1 MQKEDLHGYVP
12 AIASPFNDKGEI
24 MEDAFVELFEFL
36 IGRGATTICIAGDN
50 GESWALSAAERGR
63 LVRLA
68 KDTAKDRVN
77 VMMGISAPTIDASL
91 AYVNA
96 AEENGADVLLSMPQT
111 YVLKA
116 SEAELYARFDKV
128 SAATDK
134 PLVLYNS
141 PRRMGF
147 SLTVDQTET
156 LLDSHNV
163 IGIKESQRDFFH
175 HTHLLQ
181 RLGDKMSV
189 MTGPCHYIL
198 PNFALGAKGFIATGP
213 EFTDLKPSEMAAV
226 GAGAPDET
234 WRHAHYQL
242 TALYE
247 LLMGTATWPA
257 SFKAALNLIGLP
269 AGVPRDPV
277 LPATEADNDKIKR
290 VFDQLGISYS
300 SCA

>member
-1 MQKEDLHGYVP
+1 MKKEDLYGYVP
-12 AIASPFNDKGEI
+12 AIATPFNERGEI
-24 MEDAFVELFEFL
+24 MEDAFAELFEFL
-36 IGRGATTICIAGDN
+36 IGRGASCICIAGDN

-63 LVRLA
+63 LVRSA
-68 KDTAKDRVN
+68 KDTSRGRVP

-91 AYVNA
+91 AYIRA

-116 SEAELYARFDKV
+116 SEAELMGRFDKV

-156 LLDSHNV
+156 LLNNHNV
-163 IGIKESQRDFFH
+163 IGIKESQRDFFY
-175 HTHLLQ
+175 HTHLLD
-181 RLGDKMSV
+181 RLGDKLSV
-189 MTGPCHYIL
+189 MTGPCHYIM
-198 PNFALGAKGFIATGP
+198 PAFALGAKGFIATGP
-213 EFTDLKPSEMAAV
+213 EFTDLMPSEMAAI
-226 GAGAPDET
+226 GTDAPNDT
-234 WRHAHYQL
+234 YRKAHYQL
-242 TALYE
+242 TVLYE

-277 LPATEADNDKIKR
+277 LPATAADIDKIKR
-290 VFDQLGISYS
+290 TFDQLGISYS
-300 SCA
+300 

>member
-1 MQKEDLHGYVP
+1 MKKEDLRGFVP
-12 AIASPFNDKGEI
+12 AMATPFNDKGEI

-68 KDTAKDRVN
+68 KETSKDRVK
-77 VMMGISAPTIDASL
+77 VMMGISAPTIEAAL
-91 AYVNA
+91 NYVRA
-96 AEENGADVLLSMPQT
+96 AEENGADALLSMPQT

-116 SEAELYARFDKV
+116 TEAELMARFDRV
-128 SAATDK
+128 SATTSK

-156 LLDSHNV
+156 LLNNHNV
-163 IGIKESQRDFFH
+163 IGIKESQRDFFY
-175 HTHLLQ
+175 HTHLLA
-181 RLGDKMSV
+181 RLSDKLSV

-213 EFTDLKPSEMAAV
+213 EFTELKPSEMAAV
-226 GAGAPDET
+226 GLAAPNET
-234 WRHAHYQL
+234 WRKAHYQL
-242 TALYE
+242 TVLYE
-247 LLMGTATWPA
+247 LLMSTSTWPA

-277 LPATEADNDKIKR
+277 LPATDADVDKIKR
-290 VFDQLGISYS
+290 TFDQLGIRYF
-300 SCA
+300 

>member
-12 AIASPFNDKGEI
+12 AIATPFDDKGNI
-24 MEDAFVELFEFL
+24 MEDAFVDLFEFL
-36 IGRGATTICIAGDN
+36 IARGATSVCIAGDN
-50 GESWALSAAERGR
+50 GESWALNANERGR

-68 KDTAKDRVN
+68 KDTAKGRVH

-96 AEENGADVLLSMPQT
+96 AEENGADALLSMPQT

-116 SEAELYARFDKV
+116 SEAELMTRFEKV

-156 LLDSHNV
+156 LLNHHNI
-163 IGIKESQRDFFH
+163 IGIKESQRDFFY
-175 HTHLLQ
+175 HTHLLS
-181 RLGDKMSV
+181 RLGDKLSV
-189 MTGPCHYIL
+189 MTGPCHYIM
-198 PNFALGAKGFIATGP
+198 PAFGLGAKGFIATGP
-213 EFTDLKPSEMAAV
+213 EFTDLLPSDMAAV
-226 GAGAPDET
+226 GTSAPDEIY
-234 WRHAHYQL
+234 RKAHYQL
-242 TALYE
+242 TVLYE

-257 SFKAALNLIGLP
+257 SFKAALNLIGQP

-277 LPATEADNDKIKR
+277 LPATQADIDKIKR
-290 VFDQLGISYS
+290 TFDQLGISYV
-300 SCA
+300 

>member
-1 MQKEDLHGYVP
+1 MKKEDLHGYVP
-12 AIASPFNDKGEI
+12 AIATPFSDTGEI

-50 GESWALSAAERGR
+50 GESWALSADERGR

-68 KDTAKDRVN
+68 KDTAKSRVQ
-77 VMMGISAPTIDASL
+77 VMMGISAPTIAASL
-91 AYVNA
+91 AYVRA

-116 SEAELYARFDKV
+116 SEAELMARFDQV
-128 SAATDK
+128 SAATAK

-147 SLTVDQTET
+147 SLSVDQIET
-156 LLDSHNV
+156 LLNNHNV
-163 IGIKESQRDFFH
+163 IGIKESQRDYFH

-181 RLGDKMSV
+181 RLGEKMSV

-213 EFTDLKPSEMAAV
+213 EFTDLKPSDMAAV
-226 GAGAPDET
+226 GAGAPNPT

-242 TALYE
+242 TVLYE

-277 LPATEADNDKIKR
+277 MPATVDDIDKIKR
-290 VFDQLGISYS
+290 TFDRLGISYS
-300 SCA
+300 

>member
-12 AIASPFNDKGEI
+12 AIATPFNDKGEI
-24 MEDAFVELFEFL
+24 MDDAFVELFEFL

-68 KDTAKDRVN
+68 KDIAKGRVK

-91 AYVNA
+91 AYVRA
-96 AEENGADVLLSMPQT
+96 AEDNGADVLLSMPQT

-128 SAATDK
+128 TAATDL

-147 SLTVDQTET
+147 SLTIDQTET
-156 LLDSHNV
+156 LLNSHNI
-163 IGIKESQRDFFH
+163 IGIKESQRDFFY
-175 HTHLLQ
+175 HTHLLN
-181 RLGDKMSV
+181 RLGDRMSV

-213 EFTDLKPSEMAAV
+213 EFTDLMPSDMAAV
-226 GAGAPDET
+226 GAGAPDDR
-234 WRHAHYQL
+234 WRQAHYQL
-242 TALYE
+242 TVLYE

-277 LPATEADNDKIKR
+277 LPATQADIDKIKR
-290 VFDQLGISYS
+290 AFDLLGISYS
-300 SCA
+300 

>member
-1 MQKEDLHGYVP
+1 MMKKEDLYGYVP
-12 AIASPFNDKGEI
+12 AIATPFSDKGEI
-24 MEDAFVELFEFL
+24 MEDAFADLFEFL

-50 GESWALSAAERGR
+50 GESWAVSAAERGR

-68 KDTAKDRVN
+68 KDTAKGRVT
-77 VMMGISAPTIDASL
+77 VMMGISAPTIETSL
-91 AYVNA
+91 AYVQA
-96 AEENGADVLLSMPQT
+96 AKDNGADVLLSMPQT

-116 SEAELYARFDKV
+116 SEAELFARFDKV
-128 SAATDK
+128 SAATDL

-156 LLDSHNV
+156 LLNTHNV
-163 IGIKESQRDFFH
+163 IGIKESQRDFFY

-181 RLGDKMSV
+181 RLGDKLSV

-198 PNFALGAKGFIATGP
+198 PNFALGARGFIATGP

-226 GAGAPDET
+226 GAGAPGET
-234 WRHAHYQL
+234 WRRAHFQL
-242 TALYE
+242 TVLYE
-247 LLMGTATWPA
+247 LLMSTSTWPA

-269 AGVPRDPV
+269 AGIPRDPV
-277 LPATEADNDKIKR
+277 LPATEADVDKIKR
-290 VFDQLGISYS
+290 AFDQLGINYR
-300 SCA
+300 

>member
-12 AIASPFNDKGEI
+12 AIATPFNDKGEI
-24 MEDAFVELFEFL
+24 MDDAFVELFEFL

-68 KDTAKDRVN
+68 KDIAKGRVK

-91 AYVNA
+91 AYVRA
-96 AEENGADVLLSMPQT
+96 AEDNGADVLLSMPQT

-128 SAATDK
+128 TAATDL

-147 SLTVDQTET
+147 SLTIDQTET
-156 LLDSHNV
+156 LLDSHNI
-163 IGIKESQRDFFH
+163 IGIKESQRDFFY
-175 HTHLLQ
+175 HTHLLN
-181 RLGDKMSV
+181 RLGDRMSV

-213 EFTDLKPSEMAAV
+213 EFTDLMPSDMAAV
-226 GAGAPDET
+226 GAGAPDDR
-234 WRHAHYQL
+234 WRQAHYQL
-242 TALYE
+242 TVLYE

-277 LPATEADNDKIKR
+277 LPATQADIDKIKR
-290 VFDQLGISYS
+290 TFDLLGISYS
-300 SCA
+300 

>member
-1 MQKEDLHGYVP
+1 
-12 AIASPFNDKGEI
+12 

-50 GESWALSAAERGR
+50 GESWALSADERGR

-68 KDTAKDRVN
+68 KDTAKSRVQ
-77 VMMGISAPTIDASL
+77 VMMGISAPTIAASL
-91 AYVNA
+91 TYVRA

-116 SEAELYARFDKV
+116 SEAELMARFDQV
-128 SAATDK
+128 SAATAK

-147 SLTVDQTET
+147 SLSVDQIET
-156 LLDSHNV
+156 LLNNHNV
-163 IGIKESQRDFFH
+163 IGIKESQRDYFH

-213 EFTDLKPSEMAAV
+213 EFTDLKPSDMVAV
-226 GAGAPDET
+226 GAGAPNLT

-242 TALYE
+242 TVLYE

-277 LPATEADNDKIKR
+277 MPATLDDIDKIKR
-290 VFDQLGISYS
+290 TFDRLGISYS
-300 SCA
+300 